1 MDSKIDLG
9 SIGYTKEKLNEALS
23 KNYRDYTFVARRNAN
38 PIRRATPL
46 LYLEIEFRKAQR
58 MDGIQR

>member
-1 MDSKIDLG
+1 MGSKIVFG

-23 KNYRDYTFVARRNAN
+23 KNYRDYTFIARQNAN